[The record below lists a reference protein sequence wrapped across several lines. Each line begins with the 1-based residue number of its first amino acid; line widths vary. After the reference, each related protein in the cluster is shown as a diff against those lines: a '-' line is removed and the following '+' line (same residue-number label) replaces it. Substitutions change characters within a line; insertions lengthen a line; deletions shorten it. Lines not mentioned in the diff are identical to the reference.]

1 MEEDSKQQALDLLF
15 AAHPQMASWPSD
27 HNFVPCEMTI
37 HEDAG
42 LWMISNFGGGGSFA
56 PADYYQSSPVRH
68 ANEGFDPSDDRE
80 LSEVDTES
88 GACYN
93 PITHSCECLDEKCG
107 DANCHAAGGM
117 WTAECTIECQCDQ
130 DAFTAPANDSGAAL
144 SHGDGKDESDHED
157 SEGDISYPLLPRPNF
172 GSDPVGHARWI
183 VSKSLWSTLST
194 ISSKDNEQPFGELKH
209 FALAIRILHANASSK
224 HPCNMIE
231 YDTVREC
238 EICSRR
244 YVLDGFNRA
253 TSILPPIS

>member
-1 MEEDSKQQALDLLF
+1 
-15 AAHPQMASWPSD
+15 
-27 HNFVPCEMTI
+27 
-37 HEDAG
+37 
-42 LWMISNFGGGGSFA
+42 
-56 PADYYQSSPVRH
+56 
-68 ANEGFDPSDDRE
+68 
-80 LSEVDTES
+80 
-88 GACYN
+88 
-93 PITHSCECLDEKCG
+93 
-107 DANCHAAGGM
+107 M

-144 SHGDGKDESDHED
+144 SHGDGQDESDHED
-157 SEGDISYPLLPRPNF
+157 SEGDIYISYPLLPRPNF

-183 VSKSLWSTLST
+183 VSKSLWSTLAT